1 MDRCRECNSS
11 VKTGETNC
19 FNCGSLIRIQE
30 AGAGVAGRFVLVSKI
45 VFILSATMTVASLF
59 FSATPPFSKCLVAT
73 IVLLFVKSSA
83 EQMLERKKG

>member
-1 MDRCRECNSS
+1 MAE
-11 VKTGETNC
+11 
-19 FNCGSLIRIQE
+19 
-30 AGAGVAGRFVLVSKI
+30 RFVLFSKI
-45 VFILSATMTVASLF
+45 VFILSAVMTVASLI